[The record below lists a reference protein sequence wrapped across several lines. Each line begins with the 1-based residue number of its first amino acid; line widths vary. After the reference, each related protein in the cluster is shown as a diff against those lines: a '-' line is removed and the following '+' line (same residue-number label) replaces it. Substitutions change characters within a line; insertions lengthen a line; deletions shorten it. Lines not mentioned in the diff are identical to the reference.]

1 MHLSMNSYFH
11 VIFYSLKA
19 IVGSSRHRGRVI
31 ILYQDKE
38 NDMFSSRI
46 FKEVLLAKL
55 RQSIMYMSHLFKDL
69 INCHILYVNQNI
81 NGVALIRFSLYI
93 KHFLSDKEISWS
105 YYLRIDF
112 VSVLVL
118 LCQTYDTKVLNC
130 EKEK

>member
-1 MHLSMNSYFH
+1 
-11 VIFYSLKA
+11 
-19 IVGSSRHRGRVI
+19 
-31 ILYQDKE
+31 
-38 NDMFSSRI
+38 
-46 FKEVLLAKL
+46 
-55 RQSIMYMSHLFKDL
+55 MSHLFKDL